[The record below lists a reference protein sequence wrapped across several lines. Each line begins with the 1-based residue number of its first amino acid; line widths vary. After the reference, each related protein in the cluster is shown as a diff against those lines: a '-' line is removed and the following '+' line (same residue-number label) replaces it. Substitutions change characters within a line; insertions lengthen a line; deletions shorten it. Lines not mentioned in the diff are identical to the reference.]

1 MGKRKHKEISS
12 FLGFLSISL
21 CGVGI
26 FVLIPFSD
34 VVGRSF
40 MTVMSGKW
48 VGFKNY
54 KTVINN
60 EAFRLAVVN
69 TVKFVGVA
77 IPLLIV
83 IGLSAALVLSKL
95 QNVQVIKSLYL
106 FPMAM
111 PTATVV
117 IVWRMFFYKQDF
129 TSLVVSY
136 LWKNTGYII
145 VLWLAGL
152 WSIPGELTEAARV
165 DGANGLQCFL
175 FVKLPCLKGSLGT
188 IVIIS
193 FLNAMKI
200 YREAYLVAG
209 AYPGQDIYLLQHV
222 FNNWYVNLE
231 FDKMAAATVLVAG
244 VLFFIILPFLSWQKT
259 EKV

>member
-60 EAFRLAVVN
+60 EAFRLAVAN

-117 IVWRMFFYKQDF
+117 IVWRMFFYRQDF
-129 TSLVVSY
+129 ESLVVSY
-136 LWKNTGYII
+136 LWKNTGYTI
-145 VLWLAGL
+145 VL
-152 WSIPGELTEAARV
+152 
-165 DGANGLQCFL
+165 
-175 FVKLPCLKGSLGT
+175 
-188 IVIIS
+188 
-193 FLNAMKI
+193 
-200 YREAYLVAG
+200 
-209 AYPGQDIYLLQHV
+209 
-222 FNNWYVNLE
+222 
-231 FDKMAAATVLVAG
+231 
-244 VLFFIILPFLSWQKT
+244 
-259 EKV
+259 